1 MNVLVVGGS
10 AGLGRALVARC
21 QAQGDKVSVLDI
33 DTATNVGATFFD
45 IADADSVPATIVTL
59 RGYAPFDLV
68 AITAGVS
75 AVGRFETL
83 DIDRLSE
90 VIAVNLTGPLLLT
103 TALLKAGL
111 IAKGGRLVLVSSLS
125 HFVGYPGASVYAAT
139 KQGLVGFAKSI
150 GRVARREYGVTV
162 MVVTPGP
169 MDTGHA
175 ERYAPPGSGRG
186 TRTSPDSVAAAILR
200 RRSGGIVIPGHGSK
214 LAAIAGVLFPRFT
227 GRMMRRLIY
236 DRF

>member
-21 QAQGDKVSVLDI
+21 RAQGDKVTVLDI
-33 DTATNVGATFFD
+33 DTATDVDATYFD
-45 IADADSVPATIVTL
+45 IADADSVPTTIVKL
-59 RGYAPFDLV
+59 RGHAPFDLV

-75 AVGRFETL
+75 AVGRFETV
-83 DIDRLSE
+83 DAGRLSE

-103 TALLKAGL
+103 TAILKAGL
-111 IAKGGRLVLVSSLS
+111 IARGGRLVLVSSLS
-125 HFVGYPGASVYAAT
+125 YFVGYPGASVYAAT

-150 GRVARREYGVTV
+150 RRVARREYGVTV

-175 ERYAPPGSGRG
+175 ARYAPPGSGRG
-186 TRTSPDSVAAAILR
+186 RRASPDAVAATILR
-200 RRSGGIVIPGHGSK
+200 RRSGGIVIPGAGSK
-214 LAAIAGVLFPRFT
+214 LAAIAGMLFPRFT